1 MSTVDSFLEP
11 LTVTVLFIVAAQAVG
26 ALVIAAILSAFH
38 RHHRRPHLRRWTAS
52 WLSLAV
58 SLIAGGVAFAAVG
71 RVSASH
77 PLRVTASVVAGVAGY
92 LQAAWLLI
100 GAVELGRGLSLP
112 RRVARY
118 GLLAA
123 VVLGV
128 ATSLPFVWLS
138 GLSQLRYATRVG
150 LKGLV
155 VGTAFVLAARLVL
168 RNRPG
173 VLGARLVAAGF
184 CVYGLLQIYY
194 SVHAVSGLVWDAAPP
209 YSAYLGFG
217 DLTAQWMAALGMVVG
232 LLEDERE
239 VTRRLAYHDALT
251 GLPNRQLFQ
260 DRLQLALAQA
270 GRYKQHLAVL
280 FLDLDRFKI
289 INDSLGHSAG
299 DQLLRRVGARLHGL
313 LREGDTV
320 ARVGGDEFMLLVPG
334 LAGVDDAVAVAR
346 KVVESV
352 RMPFVLEGR
361 ELVSTTSVGVSL
373 YPEDGTDAEN
383 LTKNADVALYR
394 AKERGRDNFQLY
406 APGMNEQALE
416 RLGLETRLRKAL
428 GGDEMELLYQPQVEL
443 STGRVRG
450 VEALLRW
457 QHPDLGRLAPA
468 EFLDLAEVTGLINEI
483 GQWVLVT
490 ACRQARAWREEG
502 HHIRVAVNLSA
513 RQFLEPDC
521 AARVR
526 QALESA
532 GLPPE
537 DLVLELTESLAMQR
551 AEQTEETLR
560 ELKAL
565 GVAIAIDDFGTGYS
579 SLAYLRRF
587 PIDAVKIDKSFVR
600 DLAHDR
606 NDAQIVST
614 IVAMARGLGL
624 RVVAEGVESA
634 AQLDFLRDE
643 GCDEAQGF
651 FLGAPVDAAGL
662 GVLLLTSAAPSS

>member
-1 MSTVDSFLEP
+1 VEP
-11 LTVTVLFIVAAQAVG
+11 LTLTVLFTVAAQAMG
-26 ALVIAAILSAFH
+26 ALVIAAILTAFH
-38 RHHRRPHLRRWTAS
+38 RHHHRPHLRRWTGS

-58 SLIAGGVAFAAVG
+58 SLLAGGVAFAAVG
-71 RVSASH
+71 HVPATH
-77 PLRVTASVVAGVAGY
+77 PLRLSASVIAGVAGY

-100 GAVELGRGLSLP
+100 GAVELGRGEPLP
-112 RRVARY
+112 RLTVRRGLVA
-118 GLLAA
+118 AIA
-123 VVLGV
+123 LGV
-128 ATSLPFVWLS
+128 ATSVPFVWIS
-138 GLSQLRYATRVG
+138 GLSHLRYATRVG

-155 VGTAFVLAARLVL
+155 VGVAFVLAARLVL
-168 RNRPG
+168 RGRPG
-173 VLGARLVAAGF
+173 VLGARMVAAGF
-184 CVYGLLQIYY
+184 CVYGVLQMYY
-194 SVHAVSGLVWDAAPP
+194 AVHAVSGLVWGGTPP
-209 YSAYLGFG
+209 FTAYLGFV
-217 DLTAQWMAALGMVVG
+217 DLTAQWIAALGMVVG

-239 VTRRLAYHDALT
+239 VTRRLAYHDPLT

-280 FLDLDRFKI
+280 FLDLDRFKV
-289 INDSLGHSAG
+289 INDSLGHTAG
-299 DQLLRRVGARLHGL
+299 DQLLQRVSTRLHGL

-320 ARVGGDEFMLLVPG
+320 ARVGGDEFMLLLPG

-346 KVVESV
+346 KVVEAV
-352 RMPFVLEGR
+352 RLPFVIDGR
-361 ELVSTTSVGVSL
+361 ELVSTTSAGVSV
-373 YPEDGTDAEN
+373 YPEDGTDSEN

-406 APGMNEQALE
+406 TPGMNEQALE

-428 GGDEMELLYQPQVEL
+428 GGDEMELLYQPLVEL
-443 STGRVRG
+443 STGRVLG

-468 EFLDLAEVTGLINEI
+468 EFLDLAEVTGIINEI

-490 ACRQARAWREEG
+490 ACRQAHAWREEG
-502 HHIRVAVNLSA
+502 HHIRVSVNLSA

-521 AARVR
+521 AAKVR

-532 GLPPE
+532 HLPPE

-551 AEQTEETLR
+551 ADQTEETLR

-600 DLAHDR
+600 DLAHDK

-651 FLGAPVDAAGL
+651 YLGAPVDAAGL
-662 GVLLLTSAAPSS
+662 GVLLLTSATR